1 MQAKTMQQEIY
12 QALVDAKAQDIK
24 VLDVRK
30 VTDFTDY
37 MIVASGTSSRHVQT
51 LAQKV
56 RDRLREQGIK
66 PVGSE
71 GEQVGD
77 WVLIDFGDV
86 VTHVMRPPIRDLY
99 NLEKLWGDFATV
111 EQAAQSEALV
121 SRKPRKSRKNML
133 S

>member
-1 MQAKTMQQEIY
+1 MQAEQMRQEIY
-12 QALVDAKAQDIK
+12 QALVDAKGQDIK

-37 MIVASGTSSRHVQT
+37 MVIASGTSSRHVQT
-51 LAQKV
+51 LAQKL
-56 RDRLREQGIK
+56 RERLREHGIK

-86 VTHVMRPPIRDLY
+86 VAHLMRPAVRDLY
-99 NLEKLWGDFATV
+99 NLEKLWGDGPQV
-111 EQAAQSEALV
+111 EHTHTGV
-121 SRKPRKSRKNML
+121 RR
-133 S
+133 

>member
-1 MQAKTMQQEIY
+1 MQAEQMRQEIY
-12 QALVDAKAQDIK
+12 QALVDAKGQDIK

-37 MIVASGTSSRHVQT
+37 MIIASGTSSRHVQT

-56 RDRLREQGIK
+56 RERLRAHGIK

-86 VTHVMRPPIRDLY
+86 VAHLMRPPVRDLY
-99 NLEKLWGDFATV
+99 NLEKLWGDGPQV
-111 EQAAQSEALV
+111 ETAVRVSAAKRGG
-121 SRKPRKSRKNML
+121 RKGAVNAGR
-133 S
+133 

>member
-1 MQAKTMQQEIY
+1 MQAQTKQQEIY
-12 QALVDAKAQDIK
+12 QALADAKAQDIK

-51 LAQKV
+51 LAQKI
-56 RDRLREQGIK
+56 RERLREHGIK

-86 VTHVMRPPIRDLY
+86 VAHVMRPQVRDFY
-99 NLEKLWGDFATV
+99 NLEKLWGDGAEV
-111 EQAAQSEALV
+111 EQVTRGKA
-121 SRKPRKSRKNML
+121 
-133 S
+133 